1 MADTTTSAILSVY
14 ATVASKLPDLTI
26 KDGNLIFVQDKHKV
40 ALDFNGKRV
49 FYKDIEELDTEGV
62 RKTLLAPIVGRFY
75 FVIETAVLWRYS
87 EDGWVQITTPPEEIV
102 FIGTELPELGVAQT
116 LYVNKAQKE
125 ILVWDDSNEEY
136 LVVADKSEAVSTE
149 DIDALFA

>member
-1 MADTTTSAILSVY
+1 MADTNASAILSVY
-14 ATVASKLPDLTI
+14 ATVASKLPDLAI
-26 KDGNLIFVQDKHKV
+26 KDGNLIFVQDKHKIG
-40 ALDFNGKRV
+40 LDFNGKRV

-62 RKTLLAPIVGRFY
+62 RRTLLAPIVGKFY
-75 FVIETAVLWRYS
+75 FVIDTAVLWRYS
-87 EDGWVQITTPPEEIV
+87 ADGWVQITTPPEEIV

-116 LYVNKAQKE
+116 LYVNKARKE
-125 ILVWDDSNEEY
+125 ILVWDEPNDEY